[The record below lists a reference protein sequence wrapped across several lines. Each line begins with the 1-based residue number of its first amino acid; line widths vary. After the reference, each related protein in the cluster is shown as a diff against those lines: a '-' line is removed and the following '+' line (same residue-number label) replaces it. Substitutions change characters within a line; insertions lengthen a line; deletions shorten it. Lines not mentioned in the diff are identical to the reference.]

1 MAKGKG
7 GRGGGERNSER
18 NNGKGWKQNPKTFD
32 AGKRRIVKGNPRG
45 R

>member
-18 NNGKGWKQNPKTFD
+18 NNGKAFKQNPKNFD
-32 AGKRRIVKGNPRG
+32 ASKRRQVRGNSRG

>member
-18 NNGKGWKQNPKTFD
+18 NNGKAFKQNPKSFD
-32 AGKRRIVKGNPRG
+32 ASKRRQVRGNSRG